1 MAEET
6 RTTGRLASTEPV
18 EATEIAAWDL
28 EADVVVVGLGA
39 SGACAALG
47 AVETGADVLVLE
59 ASGGAGG
66 TSAMSGGLTYLG
78 GGTPIQE
85 ACGYEDTPDDM
96 FRFLMAACG
105 PGADEAKVRLDC
117 DGSVDHYHWLVDHG
131 VPFKAGFYPE
141 PGIEPPTDDALV
153 YSGGEDAH
161 PFDRIARPA
170 PRGHKPQKRHAAG
183 GFLMERLAEAVA
195 ATTVRVVAD
204 TRVQRLVLDG
214 TRVVGLVARQ
224 GGRDVAVRAHG
235 GVVLCAGGFVH
246 SDDMVAR
253 HAPLVATCSLRL
265 GNDFDDGTGI
275 RLAQSIGAAV
285 MRMDAAECAVPM
297 TPPRSLVAGILVNG
311 QGQRFINEDTYY
323 GRVGQE
329 VLFRQEGGAYLI
341 VDEALYEV
349 TRAGLQA
356 SWVCETVDELEAEI
370 GLPPGSLVST
380 FDLYQRHAADGV
392 DPVFHKAG
400 EFVRPLVP
408 PLGAYDLRVANP
420 AAFYATF
427 TLGGLSTTVAGEVL
441 TVDGTPVAG
450 LFAAGRTT
458 SGIAAGGYV
467 SGISLGDGTFF
478 GRRAGRAA
486 ATATRPPIRSL

>member
-1 MAEET
+1 MSVRAPA
-6 RTTGRLASTEPV
+6 LASPAMPDALPSTEPLDV
-18 EATEIAAWDL
+18 AEVAAWDL
-28 EADVVVVGLGA
+28 EADVVVVGFGA

-47 AVETGADVLVLE
+47 ATELGADVLVLE

-66 TSAMSGGLTYLG
+66 TSAMSGGLIYLG
-78 GGTPIQE
+78 GGTPVQQE
-85 ACGYEDTPDDM
+85 CGFEDSADDM
-96 FRFLMAACG
+96 FRFLVAACG
-105 PGADEAKVRLDC
+105 PGVDEAKARIYC
-117 DGSVDHYHWLVDHG
+117 DESVDHYEWLVARG
-131 VPFKAGFYPE
+131 VPFKAGFWPE
-141 PGIEPPTDDALV
+141 PGLEPPTDDGLV

-161 PFDRIARPA
+161 PFDQIARPA
-170 PRGHKPQKRHAAG
+170 PRGHKPQQRHAAG
-183 GFLMERLAEAVA
+183 GFLMERLADAVTA
-195 ATTVRVVAD
+195 SGARVAPD

-214 TRVVGLVARQ
+214 ATVVGLLGRQ
-224 GGRDVAVRAHG
+224 AGRDVAIRARR

-246 SDDMVAR
+246 SDEMVAR
-253 HAPLVATCSLRL
+253 HAPLIASCSMRL
-265 GNDFDDGTGI
+265 GNDFDDGTAI
-275 RLAQSIGAAV
+275 RMAQSIGAAV

-329 VLFRQEGGAYLI
+329 VLFRQAGEAYLV

-356 SWVCETVDELEAEI
+356 SWVCETVEELEGEI
-370 GLPPGSLVST
+370 GLPPGSLTST
-380 FDLYQRHAADGV
+380 FDLYQHHAAEGA
-392 DPVFHKAG
+392 DPMFHKSAQ
-400 EFVRPLVP
+400 FVRPLVP

-427 TLGGLSTTVAGEVL
+427 TLGGLSTSIDGEVR
-441 TVDGTPVAG
+441 TVDDVPIAG
-450 LFAAGRTT
+450 LYAAGRTT

-478 GRRAGRAA
+478 GRRAGRSAA
-486 ATATRPPIRSL
+486 GRTG

>member
-1 MAEET
+1 MADET
-6 RTTGRLASTEPV
+6 DTAGTLPSTEPV
-18 EATEIAAWDL
+18 DVAEVSAWDH
-28 EADVVVVGLGA
+28 ASDVVVVGFGA
-39 SGACAALG
+39 AGACAALG
-47 AVETGADVLVLE
+47 ANECGADVLVLE
-59 ASGGAGG
+59 ASGGPGG
-66 TSAMSGGLTYLG
+66 TSAMSGGLIYLG
-78 GGTPIQE
+78 GGTPIQK
-85 ACGYEDTPDDM
+85 ACGYEDSAEDM

-105 PGADEAKVRLDC
+105 PEADEAKVRLYC
-117 DGSVDHYHWLVDHG
+117 DESVDHYHWLVDQG
-131 VPFKAGFYPE
+131 VPFKAGFHPE

-153 YSGGEDAH
+153 FSGGEDAH

-195 ATTVRVVAD
+195 ATDITVEVDIRA
-204 TRVQRLVLDG
+204 QRLVLDDG
-214 TRVVGLVARQ
+214 AVVGLVARRS
-224 GGRDVAVRAHG
+224 GRDMAVRARR

-246 SDDMVAR
+246 SDEMVSR
-253 HAPLVATCSLRL
+253 HSPLVATCSLRL

-275 RLAQSIGAAV
+275 RMAQSIGAAAV
-285 MRMDAAECAVPM
+285 HMDAAECAVPM

-311 QGQRFINEDTYY
+311 RGQRFINEDTYY

-329 VLFRQEGGAYLI
+329 VLVRQEGEAYLV

-356 SWVCETVDELEAEI
+356 SWVCETVEELEAEI
-370 GLPPGSLVST
+370 GLPDGSLVST
-380 FDLYQRHAADGV
+380 FELYQRHAAEHD
-392 DPVFHKAG
+392 DPLFHKAA

-420 AAFYATF
+420 AAYYATF
-427 TLGGLSTTVAGEVL
+427 TLGGLSTTVDGGVL
-441 TVDGTPVAG
+441 TVDGAPIVG
-450 LFAAGRTT
+450 LSAAGRTT

-486 ATATRPPIRSL
+486 ASR

>member
-1 MAEET
+1 
-6 RTTGRLASTEPV
+6 
-18 EATEIAAWDL
+18 
-28 EADVVVVGLGA
+28 
-39 SGACAALG
+39 
-47 AVETGADVLVLE
+47 
-59 ASGGAGG
+59 
-66 TSAMSGGLTYLG
+66 
-78 GGTPIQE
+78 
-85 ACGYEDTPDDM
+85 M

-105 PGADEAKVRLDC
+105 PGADEAKVRLYC
-117 DGSVDHYHWLVDHG
+117 DESVDHFEWLVARG
-131 VPFKAGFYPE
+131 VPFKAGFWPE
-141 PGIEPPTDDALV
+141 PGLEPPTDDGLV

-161 PFDRIARPA
+161 PFTEIARPA

-195 ATTVRVVAD
+195 ASGARVTPD
-204 TRVQRLVLDG
+204 TKVQRLVLDG
-214 TRVVGLVARQ
+214 STVVGLAARQ
-224 GGRDVAVRAHG
+224 AGRDVTIRARR

-246 SDDMVAR
+246 SDEMVAR
-253 HAPLVATCSLRL
+253 HSPLVASCSLRL
-265 GNDFDDGTGI
+265 GNDFDDGTAI
-275 RLAQSIGAAV
+275 RMAQSIGAAV

-329 VLFRQEGGAYLI
+329 VLFRQDGEAYLV

-356 SWVCETVDELEAEI
+356 SWVCETVEELEGEI
-370 GLPPGSLVST
+370 GLPSGSLTST
-380 FDLYQRHAADGV
+380 FDLYQQHAADGV
-392 DPVFHKAG
+392 DPLFHKAA

-427 TLGGLSTTVAGEVL
+427 TLGGLSTSVDGEVR
-441 TVDGTPVAG
+441 TVDDVPIAG
-450 LFAAGRTT
+450 LYAAGRTT

-486 ATATRPPIRSL
+486 AARPA

>member
-1 MAEET
+1 MPDT
-6 RTTGRLASTEPV
+6 LPSTDPV
-18 EATEIAAWDL
+18 DVVDITDWDL
-28 EADVVVVGLGA
+28 EADVVVVGFGA
-39 SGACAALG
+39 SGASAALG
-47 AVETGADVLVLE
+47 ATELGADVLVLE

-66 TSAMSGGLTYLG
+66 TSAMSGGLIYLG
-78 GGTPIQE
+78 GGTPIQQ
-85 ACGYEDTPDDM
+85 ACGFEDSADDM

-105 PGADEAKVRLDC
+105 PGADEAKVRLYC
-117 DGSVDHYHWLVDHG
+117 DESVDHYHWLVDQG

-195 ATTVRVVAD
+195 ATGARIGPD
-204 TRVQRLVLDG
+204 TKVQRLVLDG
-214 TRVVGLVARQ
+214 ATVVGLLARQ
-224 GGRDVAVRAHG
+224 GGRDVTVRARR

-246 SDDMVAR
+246 SDEMVAQ
-253 HAPLVATCSLRL
+253 HSPLVASCSMRL
-265 GNDFDDGTGI
+265 GNDFDDGTAI
-275 RLAQSIGAAV
+275 RMGQSIGAAV

-329 VLFRQEGGAYLI
+329 VLVRQEGEAYLI

-356 SWVCETVDELEAEI
+356 SWVCETVEELEGEI
-370 GLPPGSLVST
+370 GLPPGSLTST
-380 FDLYQRHAADGV
+380 FDLYQRHAADGA
-392 DPVFHKAG
+392 DPQFHKSG
-400 EFVRPLVP
+400 EWVRPLVP

-427 TLGGLSTTVAGEVL
+427 TLGGLSTTVDGEVL
-441 TVDGTPVAG
+441 DRRR
-450 LFAAGRTT
+450 RTRRRPLRR
-458 SGIAAGGYV
+458 GAHH
-467 SGISLGDGTFF
+467 LGH
-478 GRRAGRAA
+478 RRR
-486 ATATRPPIRSL
+486 RLRQRHLPR

>member
-1 MAEET
+1 MADQT
-6 RTTGRLASTEPV
+6 PPAGRLPSTEPIDV
-18 EATEIAAWDL
+18 TEITTWDL
-28 EADVVVVGLGA
+28 EAEVVVVGLGA

-47 AVETGADVLVLE
+47 AAERGADVLVLE

-66 TSAMSGGLTYLG
+66 TSAMSGGLIYLG
-78 GGTPIQE
+78 GGTPVQQ
-85 ACGYEDTPDDM
+85 ACGFDDSPDDM

-105 PGADEAKVRLDC
+105 PGADETKVRLYC
-117 DGSVDHYHWLVDHG
+117 DESVDHYHWLVAQG

-161 PFDRIARPA
+161 PFDQIARPA

-195 ATTVRVVAD
+195 ASDVRVVTD
-204 TRVQRLVLDG
+204 TRVQRLVLDDD
-214 TRVVGLVARQ
+214 RVVGLQ
-224 GGRDVAVRAHG
+224 GRRSGRDVAVRARQ

-246 SDDMVAR
+246 SDEMVAR
-253 HAPLVATCSLRL
+253 HTPLVASCSLRL

-329 VLFRQEGGAYLI
+329 VLFRQGGEAYLI

-356 SWVCETVDELEAEI
+356 SWVCETVEELEGEL
-370 GLPPGSLVST
+370 GLPAGSLVAT
-380 FDLYQRHAADGV
+380 YDLYQRHAVDGAD
-392 DPVFHKAG
+392 PQFHKAAA
-400 EFVRPLVP
+400 FVRPLVP

-420 AAFYATF
+420 AAYYATF
-427 TLGGLSTTVAGEVL
+427 TLGGLATTVDGEVL
-441 TVDGTPVAG
+441 TVDGEPIAG
-450 LFAAGRTT
+450 LYAAGRTT

-486 ATATRPPIRSL
+486 ATVSP